1 MYMTG
6 EAVALGIGQKPRSPY
21 CLTCTDQ
28 AGASDIE
35 VRFDDMER
43 SAEGLSFD
51 YEQVNSPMDDE
62 CQLCGATFPMGE
74 DHTDHLDADR

>member
-1 MYMTG
+1 
-6 EAVALGIGQKPRSPY
+6 
-21 CLTCTDQ
+21 
-28 AGASDIE
+28 
-35 VRFDDMER
+35 MER

-51 YEQVNSPMDDE
+51 YEQVNTPMDDE